1 MDDSHLPSPHNNFFH
16 FAFSHASAVRSL
28 IESHLPSSVI
38 RSLDLDSLQLQ
49 KDSFVDDHLRESYSD
64 LLYSVPWVDEK
75 GHSRTARIYLLL
87 EHKSQ
92 IDQMTCL
99 QLLRYV
105 VRIWE
110 QQHRND
116 QPLCPVFPLVIYH
129 GESPWTAPRT
139 LDELLGTPNA
149 LLPYSVRFA
158 FPILDLCE
166 TPDDKLAKDPF
177 LQSVLSLLK
186 YSRRRDLAERLE
198 TILRRLLVNASLD
211 AQVARL
217 KAAVFYILASN
228 PNVPVRTLTM
238 TVQKILPSR
247 IEPGSIADQLLN
259 EGKQKGRIEGRTEG
273 RTEGRMEG
281 RMEGRQEGLLE
292 GFIQGEIRLIRAL
305 QKILGVAVS
314 DADSLSNQSLEQLQA
329 LSRDLQAQAEKPK
342 NS

>member
-1 MDDSHLPSPHNNFFH
+1 MDDSNLPSPHNNFFR

-28 IESHLPSSVI
+28 IESHVPAAI
-38 RSLDLDSLQLQ
+38 TQALDLDSLELQ
-49 KDSFVDDHLRESYSD
+49 KDSFVDDQLRESHAD
-64 LLYSVPWVDEK
+64 LLYSAPWLNEK
-75 GHSRTARIYLLL
+75 GESQTAYVYLLF

-92 IDQMTCL
+92 SDRMTGF
-99 QLLRYV
+99 QLLRYI
-105 VRIWE
+105 VRVWE
-110 QQHRND
+110 QSNRNGI
-116 QPLCPVFPLVIYH
+116 PLYPVFPLVIYH
-129 GESPWTAPRT
+129 GESPWSSPKS
-139 LDELLGTPNA
+139 LDELLGTPDA
-149 LLPYSVRFA
+149 ILPYSVRFS
-158 FPILDLCE
+158 FPILDLSVI
-166 TPDDKLAKDPF
+166 PDNKLASDPF
-177 LQSVLSLLK
+177 LQSALSLLK

-247 IEPGSIADQLLN
+247 IEPGSIADQLIN

-273 RTEGRMEG
+273 HSEGRTEG

>member
-1 MDDSHLPSPHNNFFH
+1 
-16 FAFSHASAVRSL
+16 
-28 IESHLPSSVI
+28 
-38 RSLDLDSLQLQ
+38 
-49 KDSFVDDHLRESYSD
+49 
-64 LLYSVPWVDEK
+64 
-75 GHSRTARIYLLL
+75 
-87 EHKSQ
+87 
-92 IDQMTCL
+92 
-99 QLLRYV
+99 
-105 VRIWE
+105 
-110 QQHRND
+110 
-116 QPLCPVFPLVIYH
+116 VIYH
-129 GESPWTAPRT
+129 GESPWSSPKS
-139 LDELLGTPNA
+139 LDELLGTPDA
-149 LLPYSVRFA
+149 ILPYSVRFS
-158 FPILDLCE
+158 FPILDLSVI
-166 TPDDKLAKDPF
+166 PDNKLASDPF
-177 LQSVLSLLK
+177 LQSALSLLK

-247 IEPGSIADQLLN
+247 IEPGSIADQLIN

-273 RTEGRMEG
+273 RTEG

>member
-1 MDDSHLPSPHNNFFH
+1 
-16 FAFSHASAVRSL
+16 
-28 IESHLPSSVI
+28 
-38 RSLDLDSLQLQ
+38 
-49 KDSFVDDHLRESYSD
+49 
-64 LLYSVPWVDEK
+64 
-75 GHSRTARIYLLL
+75 
-87 EHKSQ
+87 
-92 IDQMTCL
+92 
-99 QLLRYV
+99 
-105 VRIWE
+105 
-110 QQHRND
+110 
-116 QPLCPVFPLVIYH
+116 VIYH
-129 GESPWTAPRT
+129 GESPWSSPKS
-139 LDELLGTPNA
+139 LDELLGTPDA
-149 LLPYSVRFA
+149 ILPYSVRFS
-158 FPILDLCE
+158 FPILDLSVI
-166 TPDDKLAKDPF
+166 PDNKLASDPF
-177 LQSVLSLLK
+177 LQSALSLLK

-247 IEPGSIADQLLN
+247 IEPGSIADQLIN
-259 EGKQKGRIEGRTEG
+259 EGKQRGRIEGRTEG
-273 RTEGRMEG
+273 HTEGHTEGRTEG